1 MLQKIVGWEATALD
15 GSPGL
20 GRVAFDVRKP
30 NTRNLC
36 WVFEINVGLR
46 FA

>member
-1 MLQKIVGWEATALD
+1 MTDLGWEATALD

-30 NTRNLC
+30 NTD
-36 WVFEINVGLR
+36 IHVGFRLVLSLHLLSD
-46 FA
+46 

>member
-1 MLQKIVGWEATALD
+1 MD

-30 NTRNLC
+30 N
-36 WVFEINVGLR
+36 IDQGVGLLYEKAYAYA
-46 FA
+46 FASTQPTPNPSF